1 MGFAWRRSLCTT
13 LGAAE
18 AFKPAHLE
26 TAEVKALVDGAKFF
40 YLGGF
45 FLTHGVESAKIL
57 AQHAADNNKVCG
69 AAAFRAHGRTELTN
83 WFLLRRSLP

>member
-1 MGFAWRRSLCTT
+1 MRAEELTALRRSLCTT

-26 TAEVKALVDGAKFF
+26 TPAVKALVDGAKFF

-57 AQHAADNNKVCG
+57 AQHAADNGKVRPRIPVPSTS
-69 AAAFRAHGRTELTN
+69 ADV
-83 WFLLRRSLP
+83 